1 MQIIISD
8 EIQKICPSLTLG
20 IVQAKVTNSPT
31 PQFLSEEM
39 TALETEFRQQYTLE
53 ELNKRPAI
61 LATRLAYKAL
71 GKEPGRYRPSA
82 EALCRR
88 ILREIPLYRV
98 DTLVDIINIVS
109 VKTGF
114 SIGAFDLNK
123 IEGEK
128 LILGVGKAGEEF
140 EAIGRGQLNIEGL
153 PVYRDTVG
161 GIGTPTSDHDRT
173 KITSDTRQLL
183 VIINGYNGE
192 DGLQR
197 AINLSVDLL
206 KKYADAKEI
215 QSIILSNRQ

>member
-8 EIQKICPSLTLG
+8 EIQRICPSLTLG

-31 PQFLSEEM
+31 SQSLSDEM
-39 TALETEFRQQYTLE
+39 SALETQFRQQYTLE

-183 VIINGYNGE
+183 VIINGYNGKE
-192 DGLQR
+192 GLKQ

-206 KKYADAKEI
+206 KKHADGKEI

>member
-8 EIQKICPSLTLG
+8 EIQRICPSLTLG

-31 PQFLSEEM
+31 SQSLSDEM
-39 TALETEFRQQYTLE
+39 SALETQFRQQYTLE

-192 DGLQR
+192 EGLKQ

-215 QSIILSNRQ
+215 KSIILSNRQ

>member
-109 VKTGF
+109 VETGF

-192 DGLQR
+192 EGLQQ
-197 AINLSVDLL
+197 AINLSVFLL

>member
-8 EIQKICPSLTLG
+8 EIQKICPLLTLG
-20 IVQAKVTNSPT
+20 IVQAMVTNSPT
-31 PQFLSEEM
+31 SQLLSDEM
-39 TALETEFRQQYTLE
+39 ASLETGFRQDYTLE
-53 ELNKRPAI
+53 QLNKRAAI

-114 SIGAFDLNK
+114 SIGAFDMSK

-128 LILGVGKAGEEF
+128 LTLGVGKAGEDF

-153 PVYRDTVG
+153 PVYRDAVG
-161 GIGTPTSDHDRT
+161 GIGTPTSDNERT
-173 KITSDTRQLL
+173 KITATTQQLL
-183 VIINGYNGE
+183 VIINGYSGE
-192 DGLQR
+192 EGLQD
-197 AINLSVDLL
+197 AIDLSVALL
-206 KKYADAKEI
+206 EKYADAKEI
-215 QSIILSNRQ
+215 QTTILSNHL

>member
-8 EIQKICPSLTLG
+8 EIQKICPLLTLG

-31 PQFLSEEM
+31 SQLLSDEM
-39 TALETEFRQQYTLE
+39 ASLETGFRQDYTLDQ
-53 ELNKRPAI
+53 LNKRAAI

-114 SIGAFDLNK
+114 SIGAFDMSK

-128 LILGVGKAGEEF
+128 LTLGVGKAGEDF

-153 PVYRDTVG
+153 PVYRDAVG
-161 GIGTPTSDHDRT
+161 GIGTPTSDNERT
-173 KITSDTRQLL
+173 KITATTQQLL
-183 VIINGYNGE
+183 VIINGYSGE
-192 DGLQR
+192 EGLQD
-197 AINLSVDLL
+197 AIDLSVALL
-206 KKYADAKEI
+206 EKYADAKEI
-215 QSIILSNRQ
+215 QTTILSNHL

>member
-8 EIQKICPSLTLG
+8 EIQKICPLLTLG

-31 PQFLSEEM
+31 SQLLSDEM
-39 TALETEFRQQYTLE
+39 ASLETGFRQDYTLDQ
-53 ELNKRPAI
+53 LNKRPAI

-114 SIGAFDLNK
+114 SIGAFDMSK

-128 LILGVGKAGEEF
+128 LTLGVGKAGEDF

-153 PVYRDTVG
+153 PVYRDAVG
-161 GIGTPTSDHDRT
+161 GIGTPTSDNERT
-173 KITSDTRQLL
+173 KITATTQQLL
-183 VIINGYNGE
+183 VIINGYSGE
-192 DGLQR
+192 EGLQD
-197 AINLSVDLL
+197 AIDLSVALL
-206 KKYADAKEI
+206 EKYADAKEI
-215 QSIILSNRQ
+215 QTTILSNHL

>member
-8 EIQKICPSLTLG
+8 EIQRICPSLTLG

-31 PQFLSEEM
+31 SQLLSDEM
-39 TALETEFRQQYTLE
+39 SSLETQFRQQHTLDQ
-53 ELNKRPAI
+53 LNKRPAI
-61 LATRLAYKAL
+61 SATRLAYKAL
-71 GKEPGRYRPSA
+71 GKEPSRYRPSA

-153 PVYRDTVG
+153 PVYRDAAG

-173 KITSDTRQLL
+173 KITLNTGRLL

-192 DGLQR
+192 DGLQE

-206 KKYADAKEI
+206 KKYANAKEI

>member
-8 EIQKICPSLTLG
+8 EIQKICPLLTLG

-31 PQFLSEEM
+31 SQFLSDEM
-39 TALETEFRQQYTLE
+39 ASLETGFRQDYTLDQ
-53 ELNKRPAI
+53 LNKRPAI

-114 SIGAFDLNK
+114 SIGAFDMSK

-128 LILGVGKAGEEF
+128 LTLGVGKAGEDF

-153 PVYRDTVG
+153 PVYRDAVG
-161 GIGTPTSDHDRT
+161 GIGTPTSDNERT
-173 KITSDTRQLL
+173 KITATTQQLL
-183 VIINGYNGE
+183 VIINGYSGE
-192 DGLQR
+192 EGLQD
-197 AINLSVDLL
+197 AIDLSVALL
-206 KKYADAKEI
+206 EKYADAKEI
-215 QSIILSNRQ
+215 QTTILSNH

>member
-8 EIQKICPSLTLG
+8 EIQKICPLLTLG
-20 IVQAKVTNSPT
+20 IIQAKVTNSPT
-31 PQFLSEEM
+31 SQLLSDEM
-39 TALETEFRQQYTLE
+39 ASLETGFRQDYTLDQ
-53 ELNKRPAI
+53 LNKRPAI

-114 SIGAFDLNK
+114 SIGAFDMSK

-128 LILGVGKAGEEF
+128 LTLGVGKAGEDF

-153 PVYRDTVG
+153 PVYRDAVG
-161 GIGTPTSDHDRT
+161 GIGTPTSDNERT
-173 KITSDTRQLL
+173 KITATTQQLL
-183 VIINGYNGE
+183 VIINGYSGE
-192 DGLQR
+192 EGLQD
-197 AINLSVDLL
+197 AIDLSVALL
-206 KKYADAKEI
+206 EKYADAKEI
-215 QSIILSNRQ
+215 QTTILSNHL

>member
-31 PQFLSEEM
+31 SQLLSDEM
-39 TALETEFRQQYTLE
+39 SALETQFRQQYTLE

-192 DGLQR
+192 EGLQQ

>member
-31 PQFLSEEM
+31 SQLLSDEM
-39 TALETEFRQQYTLE
+39 ASLETGFRQDYTLDQ
-53 ELNKRPAI
+53 LNKRPAI

-114 SIGAFDLNK
+114 SIGAFDMSK

-128 LILGVGKAGEEF
+128 LTLGVGKAGEDF

-153 PVYRDTVG
+153 PVYRDAVG
-161 GIGTPTSDHDRT
+161 GIGTPTSDNERT
-173 KITSDTRQLL
+173 KITATTQQLL
-183 VIINGYNGE
+183 VIINGYSGE
-192 DGLQR
+192 EGLQD
-197 AINLSVDLL
+197 AIDLSVALL
-206 KKYADAKEI
+206 EKYADAKEI
-215 QSIILSNRQ
+215 QTTILSNH

>member
-192 DGLQR
+192 EGLQR

-215 QSIILSNRQ
+215 QNIILSNHQ

>member
-8 EIQKICPSLTLG
+8 EIQRICPSLTLG

-31 PQFLSEEM
+31 SQLLSDEM
-39 TALETEFRQQYTLE
+39 SALETQFRQQYTLE

-88 ILREIPLYRV
+88 ILREIPLYRI

-123 IEGEK
+123 IEGEN

-173 KITSDTRQLL
+173 KITSNTRQLL

>member
-8 EIQKICPSLTLG
+8 EIQKICPLLTLG

-31 PQFLSEEM
+31 SQLLSDEM
-39 TALETEFRQQYTLE
+39 ASLETGFRQDYTLDQ
-53 ELNKRPAI
+53 LNKRPAI

-114 SIGAFDLNK
+114 SIGAFDMSK

-128 LILGVGKAGEEF
+128 LTLGVGKAGEDF

-153 PVYRDTVG
+153 PVYRDAVG
-161 GIGTPTSDHDRT
+161 GIGTPTSDNERT
-173 KITSDTRQLL
+173 KITATTQQLL
-183 VIINGYNGE
+183 VIINGYSGE
-192 DGLQR
+192 EGLQD
-197 AINLSVDLL
+197 AIDLSVALL
-206 KKYADAKEI
+206 EKYADAKEI
-215 QSIILSNRQ
+215 QTTILSNH

>member
-8 EIQKICPSLTLG
+8 EIRKICPSLTLG

-31 PQFLSEEM
+31 SQSLSDEM
-39 TALETEFRQQYTLE
+39 SALETQFRQQYTLE

-153 PVYRDTVG
+153 PVYRVTVG

-192 DGLQR
+192 EGLKQ

-215 QSIILSNRQ
+215 KSIILSNRQ

>member
-8 EIQKICPSLTLG
+8 EIQKICPLLTLG

-31 PQFLSEEM
+31 SQLLSDEM
-39 TALETEFRQQYTLE
+39 ASLETGFRQDYTLE
-53 ELNKRPAI
+53 QLNKRPAI
-61 LATRLAYKAL
+61 QATRHAYKAL

-98 DTLVDIINIVS
+98 NTLVDIINIVS

-114 SIGAFDLNK
+114 SIGAFDMSK

-128 LILGVGKAGEEF
+128 LTLGVGKAGEDF

-153 PVYRDTVG
+153 PVYRDAVG
-161 GIGTPTSDHDRT
+161 GIGTPTSDNERT
-173 KITSDTRQLL
+173 KITATTQQLL
-183 VIINGYNGE
+183 VIINGYSGE
-192 DGLQR
+192 EGLQD
-197 AINLSVDLL
+197 AIDLSVALL
-206 KKYADAKEI
+206 EKYADAKEI
-215 QSIILSNRQ
+215 QTTILSNHL

>member
-8 EIQKICPSLTLG
+8 EIQRICPSLTLG
-20 IVQAKVTNSPT
+20 IVQANVLNSPT

-173 KITSDTRQLL
+173 KITSDSRQLL

-192 DGLQR
+192 EGLQR

-215 QSIILSNRQ
+215 KSIILSNHQ

>member
-31 PQFLSEEM
+31 SQFLSDEM
-39 TALETEFRQQYTLE
+39 ASLETGFRQDYTLDQ
-53 ELNKRPAI
+53 LNKRPAI

-114 SIGAFDLNK
+114 SIGAFDMSK

-128 LILGVGKAGEEF
+128 LTLGVGKAGEDF

-153 PVYRDTVG
+153 PVYRDAVG
-161 GIGTPTSDHDRT
+161 GIGTPTSDNERT
-173 KITSDTRQLL
+173 KITATTQQLL
-183 VIINGYNGE
+183 VIINGYSGE
-192 DGLQR
+192 EGLQD
-197 AINLSVDLL
+197 AIDLSVALL
-206 KKYADAKEI
+206 EKYADAKEI
-215 QSIILSNRQ
+215 QTTILSNHL

>member
-20 IVQAKVTNSPT
+20 IVQANVLNSPT

-192 DGLQR
+192 EGLQQ

-215 QSIILSNRQ
+215 QSIILSNHQ

>member
-8 EIQKICPSLTLG
+8 EIQKICPLLTLG

-31 PQFLSEEM
+31 SQFLSDEM
-39 TALETEFRQQYTLE
+39 ASLETGFRQDYTLDQ
-53 ELNKRPAI
+53 LNKRPAI

-114 SIGAFDLNK
+114 SIGAFDMSK

-128 LILGVGKAGEEF
+128 LTLGVGKAGEDF

-153 PVYRDTVG
+153 PVYRDAVG
-161 GIGTPTSDHDRT
+161 GIGTPTSDNERT
-173 KITSDTRQLL
+173 KITATTQQLL
-183 VIINGYNGE
+183 VIINGYSGE
-192 DGLQR
+192 EGLQD
-197 AINLSVDLL
+197 AIDLSVALL
-206 KKYADAKEI
+206 EKYADAKEI
-215 QSIILSNRQ
+215 QTTILSNHL

>member
-20 IVQAKVTNSPT
+20 IVQANVLNSPT

-192 DGLQR
+192 EGLQQ
-197 AINLSVDLL
+197 AINLSVFLL

>member
-8 EIQKICPSLTLG
+8 EIRKICPSLTLG

-31 PQFLSEEM
+31 PPLLSDLM
-39 TALETEFRQQYTLE
+39 SALETQFRQQYTLE
-53 ELNKRPAI
+53 QLNKRPTI
-61 LATRLAYKAL
+61 KATRLAYKAL

-88 ILREIPLYRV
+88 ILRKIPLYRV

-123 IEGEK
+123 IQGNK
-128 LILGVGKAGEEF
+128 LTLGVGKAGEAF

-153 PVYRDTVG
+153 PVYRDEAG
-161 GIGTPTSDHDRT
+161 GIGTPTSDHERT
-173 KITSDTRQLL
+173 KISSDTCRLF
-183 VIINGYNGE
+183 VIINAYNGNE
-192 DGLQR
+192 GLPE
-197 AINLSVDLL
+197 AIEKTIHLL
-206 KKYADAKEI
+206 EKYASANEI
-215 QSIILSNRQ
+215 KSIILSDHQ

>member
-128 LILGVGKAGEEF
+128 LTLGVGKAGEEF

-192 DGLQR
+192 EGLQQ
-197 AINLSVDLL
+197 AINLSVFLL

-215 QSIILSNRQ
+215 QSIILSNHQ

>member
-8 EIQKICPSLTLG
+8 EIQKICPLLTLG

-31 PQFLSEEM
+31 SQSLSDEM
-39 TALETEFRQQYTLE
+39 SALETQFRQQYTLE

-192 DGLQR
+192 EGLTR

>member
-114 SIGAFDLNK
+114 SIGAFDMSK

-128 LILGVGKAGEEF
+128 LTLGVGKAGEDF

-153 PVYRDTVG
+153 PVYRDAVG
-161 GIGTPTSDHDRT
+161 GIGTPTSDNERT
-173 KITSDTRQLL
+173 KITATTQQLL
-183 VIINGYNGE
+183 VIINGYSGE
-192 DGLQR
+192 EGLQD
-197 AINLSVDLL
+197 AIDLSVALL
-206 KKYADAKEI
+206 EKYADAKEI
-215 QSIILSNRQ
+215 QTTILSNRQ

>member
-20 IVQAKVTNSPT
+20 IVQANVLNSPT

-109 VKTGF
+109 VETGF

-192 DGLQR
+192 EGLQQ

>member
-114 SIGAFDLNK
+114 SIGAFDMSK

-128 LILGVGKAGEEF
+128 LTLGVGKAGEDF

-153 PVYRDTVG
+153 PVYRDAVG
-161 GIGTPTSDHDRT
+161 GIGTPTSDNERT
-173 KITSDTRQLL
+173 KITATTQQLL
-183 VIINGYNGE
+183 VIINGYSGE
-192 DGLQR
+192 EGLQD
-197 AINLSVDLL
+197 AIDLSVALL
-206 KKYADAKEI
+206 EKYADAKEI
-215 QSIILSNRQ
+215 QTTILSNHL

>member
-8 EIQKICPSLTLG
+8 EIQKTCPSLTLG
-20 IVQAKVTNSPT
+20 IVQANVTNSPT
-31 PQFLSEEM
+31 SQLLSDEM
-39 TALETEFRQQYTLE
+39 SSLETQFRQQYTLE
-53 ELNKRPAI
+53 QLNKRPAI

-98 DTLVDIINIVS
+98 NTLVDIINIVS

-114 SIGAFDLNK
+114 SIGAFDQNK

-128 LILGVGKAGEEF
+128 LTLGVGKAGEEF
-140 EAIGRGQLNIEGL
+140 EAIGRGQLNIDGL
-153 PVYRDTVG
+153 PVYRDAAG
-161 GIGTPTSDHDRT
+161 GIGTPTSDHERT
-173 KITSDTRQLL
+173 KITLNTGHLL

-192 DGLQR
+192 EGLQD
-197 AINLSVDLL
+197 AINQTGDLL
-206 KKYADAKEI
+206 KKHADAKEI
-215 QSIILSNRQ
+215 HSIILSNRQ

>member
-20 IVQAKVTNSPT
+20 IVQANVLNSPT

-109 VKTGF
+109 VETGF

-192 DGLQR
+192 EGLQR
-197 AINLSVDLL
+197 AINLSVFLL

-215 QSIILSNRQ
+215 QSIILSNHQ

>member
-8 EIQKICPSLTLG
+8 EIQKICPLLTLG
-20 IVQAKVTNSPT
+20 IVQAMVTNSPT
-31 PQFLSEEM
+31 SQLLSDEM
-39 TALETEFRQQYTLE
+39 ASLETGFRQDYTLDQ
-53 ELNKRPAI
+53 LNKRPAI

-114 SIGAFDLNK
+114 SIGAFDMSK

-128 LILGVGKAGEEF
+128 LTLGVGKAGEDF

-153 PVYRDTVG
+153 PVYRDAVG
-161 GIGTPTSDHDRT
+161 GIGTPTSDNERT
-173 KITSDTRQLL
+173 KITATTQQLL
-183 VIINGYNGE
+183 VIINGYSGE
-192 DGLQR
+192 EGLQD
-197 AINLSVDLL
+197 AIDLSVALL
-206 KKYADAKEI
+206 EKYADAKEI
-215 QSIILSNRQ
+215 QTTILSNHL

>member
-8 EIQKICPSLTLG
+8 EIQKICPLLTLG
-20 IVQAKVTNSPT
+20 IVQAMVTNSPT

-114 SIGAFDLNK
+114 SIGAFDMSK

-161 GIGTPTSDHDRT
+161 GIGTPTSDNERT
-173 KITSDTRQLL
+173 KITATTQQLL
-183 VIINGYNGE
+183 VIINGYSGE
-192 DGLQR
+192 EGLQD
-197 AINLSVDLL
+197 AIDLSVALL
-206 KKYADAKEI
+206 EKYADAKEI
-215 QSIILSNRQ
+215 QTTILSNHL

>member
-8 EIQKICPSLTLG
+8 EIQRICPSLTLG

-31 PQFLSEEM
+31 SQLLSDEM
-39 TALETEFRQQYTLE
+39 ASLETGFRQDYTLDQ
-53 ELNKRPAI
+53 LNKRPAI

-114 SIGAFDLNK
+114 SIGAFDMSK

-128 LILGVGKAGEEF
+128 LTLGVGKAGEDF

-153 PVYRDTVG
+153 PVYRDAVG
-161 GIGTPTSDHDRT
+161 GIGTPTSDNERT
-173 KITSDTRQLL
+173 KITATTQQLL
-183 VIINGYNGE
+183 VIINGYSGE
-192 DGLQR
+192 EGLQD
-197 AINLSVDLL
+197 AIDLSVALL
-206 KKYADAKEI
+206 EKYADAKEI
-215 QSIILSNRQ
+215 QTTILSNHL